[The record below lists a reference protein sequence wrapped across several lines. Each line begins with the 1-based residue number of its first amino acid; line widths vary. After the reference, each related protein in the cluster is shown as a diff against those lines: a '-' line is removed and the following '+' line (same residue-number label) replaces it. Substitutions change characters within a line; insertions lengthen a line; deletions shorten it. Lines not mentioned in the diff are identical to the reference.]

1 MTTLD
6 VSTPIHIC
14 PKCQQEKPL
23 TIEFWFE
30 RTSRTKKSWMKHAC
44 RNCINDE
51 RRESEKLKAREK
63 RSTPEGLA
71 KIVQAAKRWKNKKRE
86 QDLEGYRKIRQEEHR
101 RKAEREGRIY
111 TPRGKRIDIERAYDQ
126 IIESN
131 ARDAFNWWFA
141 KKTDEQVAAWYAAA
155 GKPWLNPRL
164 TRAEAFRIRYRFDSE
179 FNTYQR
185 MRRQL
190 KKFLYNDGVTELIRY
205 GLNNNT
211 ESTRA
216 EELLGY
222 TIGELRMHIERQF
235 TKGMN
240 WNKFMKG
247 EIHIDH
253 IHPKASFDL
262 SDQEQWRI
270 CWSLPNLRPL
280 WAKENRV
287 KSAKVMTLL

>member
-1 MTTLD
+1 MGYNNRALRVVQTQQRPHQIPTFLRGTAMTTLD
-6 VSTPIHIC
+6 VSTSRHVC

-23 TIEFWFE
+23 TREFWCLE
-30 RTSRTKKSWMKHAC
+30 LRANRNPWVTYAC
-44 RNCINDE
+44 RLCRNAAMRKWKASNPEKRREE
-51 RRESEKLKAREK
+51 RRKYSEKQGK
-63 RSTPEGLA
+63 
-71 KIVQAAKRWKNKKRE
+71 Q
-86 QDLEGYRKIRQEEHR
+86 YF
-101 RKAEREGRIY
+101 
-111 TPRGKRIDIERAYDQ
+111 PRGERCISTKFIEKEYDK

-141 KKTDEQVAAWYAAA
+141 KKSDGQVAAWCAAT
-155 GKPWLNPRL
+155 GKPWNNPRL
-164 TRAEAFRIRYRFDSE
+164 TRAEAFRIRYRLDSE

>member
-1 MTTLD
+1 MTAID
-6 VSTPIHIC
+6 VSTSHHVC

-23 TIEFWFE
+23 TREFWFPD
-30 RTSRTKKSWMKHAC
+30 SRKSNGFKSHAC
-44 RNCINDE
+44 RLCNNISRRDHEKKYAQSRRKTDEGRLAQNAAMRKWKAANPEKRREE
-51 RRESEKLKAREK
+51 RRKYAEKQGK
-63 RSTPEGLA
+63 
-71 KIVQAAKRWKNKKRE
+71 Q
-86 QDLEGYRKIRQEEHR
+86 YF
-101 RKAEREGRIY
+101 
-111 TPRGKRIDIERAYDQ
+111 PRGERCISTKFIEKEYDKV
-126 IIESN
+126 IESN

-141 KKTDEQVAAWYAAA
+141 KKSDEQVAAWYAAT
-155 GKPWLNPRL
+155 GKPWNNPRL
-164 TRAEAFRIRYRFDSE
+164 TRAEAFRIRYRLDSE

-262 SDQEQWRI
+262 SDQEQWII